1 MEINFKCDRLAGIIL
16 LAIMVMF
23 GTDVYAQRIRIQG
36 HVTDRQGKSI
46 PNVNIMNP
54 ETNERIEISDE
65 DGRYSVLAEK
75 NGALKYTCVG
85 YEDKTVKIAG
95 KQIVDVVL
103 KDAVIELGEVTVVSK
118 IKNKVVPE
126 PTDIEIKGNYFH
138 LKTRVPVPKEMFSSH
153 RRLILQPSIY
163 DVTLKKRLL
172 MRPIVFDGENYNTTQ
187 ERMYDYDLDQDP
199 LHEYIQVKNT
209 SSRKS
214 DIIAYHDSLYIEY
227 LKHDY
232 RADVHLAMENYRTI
246 IYRDSFSIAQGTVN
260 PLRFLEYK
268 FSAFDLTDERFIPK
282 PVMQLRDTKG
292 EVNLTFIV
300 GKADID
306 DKNPQNQIDLDR
318 LNKELHGI
326 EMNPD
331 ASLKSFHIVGV
342 ASPDGAYES
351 NLRLAKQRTEKALE
365 RILSQLDPETRKY
378 LEVKSDATV
387 ASWKEV
393 AELMKKDTLQK
404 AAEEVEM
411 LIQQYEKNSLQ
422 LQRALKAKPYYAQIS
437 STYLPKLRKVQ
448 YTYGYSVFRTLTDEE
463 IRQLYKKDPKELT
476 RFEYYR
482 MIIMTKDPVER
493 EKYCKEALELYD
505 NFTYAAN
512 ELAVLNIQKD
522 TPDSKILEPF
532 VSKSAPAE
540 LLSNQAIALLHEGKY
555 TKADSVLAL
564 VPEEAVS
571 GDLKAIVQAMAGYC
585 EDAFDKV
592 AATSPFNEVV
602 MLLAM
607 KRNEEA
613 WDKISQMSIS
623 TGREYYIKAIAANRL
638 EKVGEAIMSIELAL
652 SLDPSLLEIARVDG
666 DIIDLLPEEQK
677 IKNDNTT
684 KE

>member
-23 GTDVYAQRIRIQG
+23 GTDIYAQRIRIQG

-404 AAEEVEM
+404 TAEEVEM

>member
-1 MEINFKCDRLAGIIL
+1 
-16 LAIMVMF
+16 MF

-422 LQRALKAKPYYAQIS
+422 LQRALKAKPYYTQIS

-448 YTYGYSVFRTLTDEE
+448 YTYGYSVFRTLTDDE

>member
-23 GTDVYAQRIRIQG
+23 GTDIYAQRIRIQG

>member
-404 AAEEVEM
+404 TAEEVEM

>member
-342 ASPDGAYES
+342 ASPDGVYES

-404 AAEEVEM
+404 TAEEVEM

-448 YTYGYSVFRTLTDEE
+448 YTYGYSVFRTLTDDE

>member
-1 MEINFKCDRLAGIIL
+1 
-16 LAIMVMF
+16 MF

-172 MRPIVFDGENYNTTQ
+172 MRPVVFDGENYNTTQ

-404 AAEEVEM
+404 TAEEVEM

-448 YTYGYSVFRTLTDEE
+448 YTYGYSVFRTLTDDE

-482 MIIMTKDPVER
+482 MIIMTKDSVER

>member
-1 MEINFKCDRLAGIIL
+1 
-16 LAIMVMF
+16 MF

-153 RRLILQPSIY
+153 RRLVLQPSIY

-187 ERMYDYDLDQDP
+187 ERMYDYDLDKDP

-306 DKNPQNQIDLDR
+306 DKNPQNKIDLDR

-351 NLRLAKQRTEKALE
+351 NLRLAKQRTERALE

-404 AAEEVEM
+404 TAEEVEM

-463 IRQLYKKDPKELT
+463 ITQLYKKDPKELT

-638 EKVGEAIMSIELAL
+638 EKIGEAIMSIELAL

>member
-172 MRPIVFDGENYNTTQ
+172 MRPVVFDGENYNTTQ

-404 AAEEVEM
+404 TAEEVEM

-448 YTYGYSVFRTLTDEE
+448 YTYGYSVFRTLTDDE

>member
-1 MEINFKCDRLAGIIL
+1 
-16 LAIMVMF
+16 MF

-172 MRPIVFDGENYNTTQ
+172 MRPVVFDGENYNTTQ

-404 AAEEVEM
+404 TAEELEM